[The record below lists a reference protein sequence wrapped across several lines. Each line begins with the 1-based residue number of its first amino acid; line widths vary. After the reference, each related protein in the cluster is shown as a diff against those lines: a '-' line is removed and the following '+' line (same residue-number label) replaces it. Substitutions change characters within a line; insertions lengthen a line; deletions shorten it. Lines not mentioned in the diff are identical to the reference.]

1 MSPVDY
7 AITYHLVFVNQEEA
21 NDWGLGSPDPQL
33 KFQTNKIHIVS
44 DFCI

>member
-21 NDWGLGSPDPQL
+21 NDWGLGSPDPPVEMS
-33 KFQTNKIHIVS
+33 N
-44 DFCI
+44 